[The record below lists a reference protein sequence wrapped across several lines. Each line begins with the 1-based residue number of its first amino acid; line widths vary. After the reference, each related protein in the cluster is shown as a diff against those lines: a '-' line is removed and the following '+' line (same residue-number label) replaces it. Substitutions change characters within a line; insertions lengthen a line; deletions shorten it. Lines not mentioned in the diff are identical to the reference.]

1 MVPHQGKTHEDLP
14 AEVAQIVTEE
24 ERDVE
29 VSNET
34 KEMEGKD
41 EEVLNEAKEMEKD
54 DAEVSNEGKDMEKT
68 EENESPRGVL
78 DIVITGSESD
88 HSSIISSSGSSRSS
102 FNSSLDDKLPENKD
116 VSSFSSSS
124 EQETISDQKK
134 KVVSDNTSKKKSVLK
149 RLSSISLLRW
159 KFGKSSQ
166 VSEEAVDHA
175 DDLVMLPKP
184 SWRNF
189 TFQELEAATNNFN
202 PAELL
207 GKGGHAEVYKGC
219 LPDGQVVAVKKITKK
234 AKKDEN
240 RVGEFLSELGII
252 AHINHPNAAKL
263 IGFSIENGL
272 YLVLQFAPNGSLATL
287 LHGCPERTI
296 EWSIRF
302 KVAIGVADGLKYLH
316 SDCQRRI
323 IHRDITASNILLS
336 EDYVPQISDFG
347 LAKWLPEKWMH
358 HVVSP
363 IEGTFGYMAPEY
375 FMHGIIDEKTDVFAF
390 GVLLLELITG
400 RCAVDSCRQSLVMWA
415 KSLLEKNSVK
425 ELADPRLGEDY
436 DMVDMKR
443 AIATAT
449 TCLHHMPKLR
459 PNMTRVAQLLRG
471 ENGGLEMKQ
480 RSMVLVDDYDLEDY
494 TCTTYLKD
502 LNRYKQLLLE

>member
-1 MVPHQGKTHEDLP
+1 MVPDEAKTHENPP
-14 AEVAQIVTEE
+14 AELAQIVNEE
-24 ERDVE
+24 EKEDVE
-29 VSNET
+29 VLNDV
-34 KEMEGKD
+34 KEMK
-41 EEVLNEAKEMEKD
+41 KM
-54 DAEVSNEGKDMEKT
+54 

-78 DIVITGSESD
+78 DIVITGTYSD

-102 FNSSLDDKLPENKD
+102 FNSSLDEKLPENKE
-116 VSSFSSSS
+116 VSTFSSSS
-124 EQETISDQKK
+124 EEEIISNQNK
-134 KVVSDNTSKKKSVLK
+134 KVCDNIIKKKSVLK

-159 KFGKSSQ
+159 KFGKSSH
-166 VSEEAVDHA
+166 VSEESVD
-175 DDLVMLPKP
+175 DFIMLPKP

-207 GKGGHAEVYKGC
+207 GKGGHAEVYKGS
-219 LPDGQVVAVKKITKK
+219 LADGQVVAVKKITKK

-287 LHGCPERTI
+287 LHGFTESTM

-302 KVAIGVADGLKYLH
+302 KVAVGVADGLKYLH

-336 EDYVPQISDFG
+336 EDFVPQISDFG

-363 IEGTFGYMAPEY
+363 IEGTFGYHITYMQICFHYLLDHAGPC
-375 FMHGIIDEKTDVFAF
+375 
-390 GVLLLELITG
+390 VL
-400 RCAVDSCRQSLVMWA
+400 
-415 KSLLEKNSVK
+415 
-425 ELADPRLGEDY
+425 
-436 DMVDMKR
+436 
-443 AIATAT
+443 
-449 TCLHHMPKLR
+449 
-459 PNMTRVAQLLRG
+459 
-471 ENGGLEMKQ
+471 
-480 RSMVLVDDYDLEDY
+480 
-494 TCTTYLKD
+494 
-502 LNRYKQLLLE
+502 